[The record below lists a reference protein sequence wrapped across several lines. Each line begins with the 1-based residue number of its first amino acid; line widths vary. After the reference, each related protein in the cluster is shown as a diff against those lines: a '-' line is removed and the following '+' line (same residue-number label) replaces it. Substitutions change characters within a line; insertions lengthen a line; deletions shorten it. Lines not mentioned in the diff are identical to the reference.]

1 MCFGNYLICVIIKFR
16 GIVSSQMYNRIK
28 TLNYIELCLSD
39 IWYLYKHWI
48 GPWIKSFMSSVF
60 MEQHQD
66 ISNTKSLIMSSTQ
79 IMDWKV
85 HDLVLS
91 ASTLLGSFFIGFCLY
106 VCLSINIAILFNI
119 LIFSGWTWT
128 TVAKS
133 QSNPWS
139 LRKRQDSQEW

>member
-1 MCFGNYLICVIIKFR
+1 MCFENYFICVIIKFR
-16 GIVSSQMYNRIK
+16 GIVSSQKYNRIK
-28 TLNYIELCLSD
+28 TLNYIELCVSD

-48 GPWIKSFMSSVF
+48 GPWIKSLMSSVF

-91 ASTLLGSFFIGFCLY
+91 ASTLLRSFWDFVFMFA
-106 VCLSINIAILFNI
+106 LSLNIAILFNI
-119 LIFSGWTWT
+119 LSFSGWTWT